1 MFKLPPITTNP
12 KGEERK
18 AGFEIE
24 YTGLRPKETASIIVK
39 LFGGKVE
46 EISEYEVVVKD
57 TKYGKFSI
65 YIDSVYLRSS
75 TKEYIFKDMDFL
87 KEFIYTLSELVVPYE
102 VVTPPIPFNLLEE
115 VERLRLEMKKNGALG
130 TSASILYAFGMHINI
145 ETFTFEAKELLDVLR
160 AFVLMQDW
168 IKEKIEVDLT
178 RKLSWFIEPFDR
190 EFIDYILNKNY
201 NPDLDR
207 LIEDYIFYN
216 PTRNRALDMLP
227 LFVYLRPQVKEKL
240 PPQKISPRPAFHY
253 RLPNSKIDEDDWS
266 VAKEFNM
273 WSLVEKAA
281 LNKKAL
287 YELIDDYFEFENSPF
302 WFLTD
307 LWIER
312 VDEWVKE
319 L

>member
-190 EFIDYILNKNY
+190 EFIDYILDKNY